1 MQIWKFPFDVT
12 ADVSVEMPFGAKVLT
27 VQVQNGIPCLW
38 ALVEP
43 RNTMPKTSDGTTKFR
58 IVGTG
63 HEFDGQGEYVGTFQL
78 MDGALVFHVFEVSQ

>member
-1 MQIWKFPFDVT
+1 MQIWKFPLEVNDAVL
-12 ADVSVEMPFGAKVLT
+12 VEMPFGAKVLT

-43 RNTMPKTSDGTTKFR
+43 RNTPDGSTKFR

-63 HEFDGQGEYVGTFQL
+63 HYFDGKGEYIDTFQL
-78 MDGALVFHVFEVSQ
+78 MDGALVFHVFRIEG